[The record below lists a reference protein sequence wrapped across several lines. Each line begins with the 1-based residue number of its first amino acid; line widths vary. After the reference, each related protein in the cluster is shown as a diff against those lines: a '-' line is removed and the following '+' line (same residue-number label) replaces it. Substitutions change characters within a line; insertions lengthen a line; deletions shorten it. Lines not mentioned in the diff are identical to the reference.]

1 MSNMKKFLV
10 LAMLTWTALSQARYI
25 DAIVIHVTDA
35 NHTVEQIDRYHRSL
49 GWDGC
54 GYHFVVEKNGDVI
67 QCRDLT
73 QVGAHV
79 LGANTSSAGVAWIGV
94 DEPTKEQYES
104 LLVITAAIMM
114 ETGTMLQ
121 RVKGHRDFSTAKE
134 QGKTC
139 PNIDMDAFRFNL
151 AQLLNLGV

>member
-1 MSNMKKFLV
+1 MKSILV
-10 LAMLTWTALSQARYI
+10 LAMLAWTALSQARYI
-25 DAIVIHVTDA
+25 DTIVIHTTDS
-35 NHTVEQIDRYHRSL
+35 NQTVEQIDRYHKSL

-67 QCRDLT
+67 QCRDLMQT
-73 QVGAHV
+73 GAHV
-79 LGANTSSAGVAWIGV
+79 LGANMSSVGIAWIG
-94 DEPTKEQYES
+94 DNRPTQEQYES
-104 LLVITAAIMM
+104 LLVITAAVMM

-121 RVKGHRDFSTAKE
+121 RVKGHKDFSSAKE

-139 PNIDMDAFRFNL
+139 PLIDMDKFRFDL

>member
-1 MSNMKKFLV
+1 VNNMKSILV
-10 LAMLTWTALSQARYI
+10 LAMLAWTALSQARDI
-25 DAIVIHVTDA
+25 DTIVIHTTA
-35 NHTVEQIDRYHRSL
+35 SNHTVEQIDAYHKSL

-73 QVGAHV
+73 QIGAHV
-79 LGANTSSAGVAWIGV
+79 LGANDSSVGIAWIGT
-94 DEPTKEQYES
+94 DQPTKEQYES
-104 LLVITAAIMM
+104 LLVITAAVMM

-121 RVKGHRDFSTAKE
+121 RVKGHKDFSSAKV

-139 PNIDMDAFRFNL
+139 PLIDMDRFRFDL
-151 AQLLNLGV
+151 AQLLNIGV